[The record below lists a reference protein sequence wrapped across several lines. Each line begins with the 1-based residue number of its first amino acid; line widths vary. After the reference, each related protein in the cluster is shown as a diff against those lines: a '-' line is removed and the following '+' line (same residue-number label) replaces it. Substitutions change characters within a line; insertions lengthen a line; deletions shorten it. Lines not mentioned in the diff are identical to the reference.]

1 MEKGNTLIVINHPT
15 QPTSFTSNGLAIN
28 DVRVV
33 ALQDPTWNGKIRGWR
48 FTKIVFLC
56 EATREQETEILS
68 RLLYVKPNPVRVG
81 NENLLDKE
89 EY

>member
-1 MEKGNTLIVINHPT
+1 MEKGNTLIVIKYPT

-33 ALQDPTWNGKIRGWR
+33 ALEDPMGRDRLRGWR

-56 EATREQETEILS
+56 EATRAQENEILS
-68 RLLYVKPNPVRVG
+68 HLLDVKPNPVQVG